1 MRVAEVTYL
10 VRMRTILR
18 PAAAV
23 VVLVAALAATA
34 CTPAPQPP
42 RTPAPSSTPLFASD
56 EEALAAAE
64 EAYAAYQAVEDQI
77 LAEGG
82 IGGDRIQPYATREAL
97 QAAIEGFE
105 SYRLNGYHSV
115 GSTGFDFIGL
125 QSNSL
130 GTDGGNDAVAA
141 YVCLDFSQSDV
152 LDANGN
158 SVVREGRPLRQEFEV
173 SFDKGTDGGTIVL
186 ASRNPWNGNDTCSA

>member
-10 VRMRTILR
+10 VRMRTLLR

-77 LAEGG
+77 FAEGG
-82 IGGDRIQPYATREAL
+82 VGGERIRPVAVRDALRAATN
-97 QAAIEGFE
+97 GFE
-105 SYRLNGYHSV
+105 SFLENGYHAT
-115 GSTGFDFIGL
+115 GTTGFDSAEL
-125 QSNSL
+125 QEYEPNTRN
-130 GTDGGNDAVAA
+130 GEDIVAL
-141 YVCLDFSQSDV
+141 YLCLDFTHTDV
-152 LDANGN
+152 LDMNGI
-158 SVVREGRPLRQEFEV
+158 SVVREDRALRQPFEV
-173 SFDKGTDGGTIVL
+173 HFDARSVRRGLVLSSRSPWTDTGQCV
-186 ASRNPWNGNDTCSA
+186 A